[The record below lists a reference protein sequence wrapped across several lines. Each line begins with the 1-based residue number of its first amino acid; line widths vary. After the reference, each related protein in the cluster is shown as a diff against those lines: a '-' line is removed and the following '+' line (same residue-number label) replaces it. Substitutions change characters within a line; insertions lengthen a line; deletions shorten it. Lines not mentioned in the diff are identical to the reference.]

1 MAPYHKLIVI
11 IGSVIPE
18 NLVLLTK
25 SEQFGPKSA
34 HIRPTKWKNWSST
47 SLKIPLMCQGVRDN
61 SWLQKVSWACLIL
74 SYAENESVIT

>member
-34 HIRPTKWKNWSST
+34 HICPTNRREMEGCHNNEIKNSTYSLIRCSFGGINKSLRSS
-47 SLKIPLMCQGVRDN
+47 LL
-61 SWLQKVSWACLIL
+61 L
-74 SYAENESVIT
+74 

>member
-11 IGSVIPE
+11 IGSVVPE

-34 HIRPTKWKNWSST
+34 HICPTKMFQVF
-47 SLKIPLMCQGVRDN
+47 KIFLVA
-61 SWLQKVSWACLIL
+61 L
-74 SYAENESVIT
+74 

>member
-11 IGSVIPE
+11 IGSVVPE

-34 HIRPTKWKNWSST
+34 HICPTT
-47 SLKIPLMCQGVRDN
+47 VDTIIL
-61 SWLQKVSWACLIL
+61 LQHTYWNEASFLL
-74 SYAENESVIT
+74 SGTLPHLANIE

>member
-11 IGSVIPE
+11 IGSVVPE

-34 HIRPTKWKNWSST
+34 HICPTMSCVT
-47 SLKIPLMCQGVRDN
+47 
-61 SWLQKVSWACLIL
+61 LIK
-74 SYAENESVIT
+74 

>member
-18 NLVLLTK
+18 NLVLFTK

-34 HIRPTKWKNWSST
+34 HICPTIIHEAINKTAT
-47 SLKIPLMCQGVRDN
+47 SIP
-61 SWLQKVSWACLIL
+61 
-74 SYAENESVIT
+74 